1 LKLVVHT
8 IVHYAM
14 KHFFYIVTDIIYK
27 GQKFYLKSQKY
38 GEFKM

>member
-1 LKLVVHT
+1 MLKLLFIMLWNT
-8 IVHYAM
+8 
-14 KHFFYIVTDIIYK
+14 FFYIVTNVIYK